1 VRAHFPMKDADAPG
15 EQLLQRLQ
23 QLRELEK
30 LLVGEQ
36 GIYDEMLT
44 GIVVLG
50 PLLTSAV
57 QQYVL

>member
-1 VRAHFPMKDADAPG
+1 MKDADAPG